1 MRVVIVGASTLAV
14 STASILLKRGHEVII
29 VERDKE
35 QIETLSQTLDCGFVH
50 GDGSKPAIL
59 REVGPADADALLCLT
74 NHDQENILSALVGRS
89 LGFARVVPK
98 IEDPEF
104 EHICVELGLTDTI
117 VPVEAMARTLADT
130 LAGLDILELAT
141 FIRGEVRFFPFVA
154 GVKDSGPIEDLDLPS
169 DCDVICI
176 YRKDAFILPK
186 PDTKIEKGDE
196 GVLITHSRNLPG
208 LRERWGKDSDKGGA
222 KEAGS

>member
-14 STASILLKRGHEVII
+14 STATILLKRGHEVVI

-35 QIETLSQTLDCGFVH
+35 RIDAIAGTLDCGFVQ

-59 REVGPADADALLCLT
+59 REAGPTDSNALLCLT
-74 NHDQENILSALVGRS
+74 NHDQANILAALVGRS
-89 LGFARVVPK
+89 LGFPRVIPK

-104 EHICVELGLTDTI
+104 EHICVELGLSDTI
-117 VPVEAMARTLADT
+117 IPVQAIARTLADT

-154 GVKDSGPIEDLDLPS
+154 REEDAGPVENLDLPS
-169 DCDVICI
+169 DSSVICL
-176 YRKDAFILPK
+176 YRGEGFIIPK
-186 PDTKIEKGDE
+186 PGTKIAKGDE
-196 GVLITHSRNLPG
+196 GVVITHSRNLPA
-208 LRERWGKDSDKGGA
+208 LRERWEQPHD
-222 KEAGS
+222 

>member
-14 STASILLKRGHEVII
+14 STAEILLRRGHEIVI
-29 VERDKE
+29 VEREKE
-35 QIETLSQTLDCGFVH
+35 RIDALSETLDCGFVQ

-59 REVGPADADALLCLT
+59 REVGPSDADALLCLT
-74 NHDQENILSALVGRS
+74 NHDQANILSALVGRS
-89 LGFARVVPK
+89 LGFPRVIPK

-117 VPVEAMARTLADT
+117 IPVQAIARTLADT

-154 GVKDSGPIEDLDLPS
+154 REEDAGPLSGLELPA
-169 DCDVICI
+169 DTNVICL
-176 YRKDAFILPK
+176 YRGESFILPK
-186 PDTKIEKGDE
+186 PDTKIAKGDE
-196 GVLITHSRNLPG
+196 GVLITHSKNLPV
-208 LRERWGKDSDKGGA
+208 LRERWGQAAD
-222 KEAGS
+222 

>member
-1 MRVVIVGASTLAV
+1 MRIVIVGASSLAV
-14 STASILLKRGHEVII
+14 ATAAILLQRGHEVVI

-35 QIETLSQTLDCGFVH
+35 RIAALSETLDCGFVL

-59 REVGPADADALLCLT
+59 REVGPSDADALLCLT

-89 LGFARVVPK
+89 LGFPRVVPR

-117 VPVEAMARTLADT
+117 IPVQAMARTLADT
-130 LAGLDILELAT
+130 LVGLDILELAT

-154 GVKDSGPIEDLDLPS
+154 RAEDAGPVEALELPA
-169 DCDVICI
+169 DAGVICL
-176 YRKDAFILPK
+176 YRGDGFLIPK
-186 PDTKIEKGDE
+186 EGTKIAKGDE
-196 GVLITHSRNLPG
+196 GVLITHSRNLPI
-208 LRERWGKDSDKGGA
+208 LRERWGKSG
-222 KEAGS
+222 